1 MATTDDQPERS
12 PIEPHRRTGFS
23 TPSRLA
29 AIAVAACC
37 VLAGIYMIGAQ
48 RQAAHLG
55 HARDLAR
62 AGHYVQAAR
71 AAAGISGASATA
83 ASGLAAEALARAGGG
98 SAADRA
104 FARAVQADPTDW
116 TLWRDWAVLL
126 YADGQRARARHQM
139 EVASWLNPRIV
150 VPPAFY
156 FR

>member
-1 MATTDDQPERS
+1 MATTDVQPERS
-12 PIEPHRRTGFS
+12 PAQPAPRTGIS
-23 TPSRLA
+23 TLSRLA

-37 VLAGIYMIGAQ
+37 VVAGIYLLGAQ
-48 RQAAHLG
+48 RQAAHLQD
-55 HARDLAR
+55 ARDLAR
-62 AGHYVQAAR
+62 AGQYAAAAR
-71 AAAGISGASATA
+71 AAAGISGPSATA
-83 ASGLAAEALARAGGG
+83 ATGVAAEALPRGGG
-98 SAADRA
+98 SPAADRA
-104 FARAVQADPTDW
+104 FARAVRVDPTDW